1 MMARI
6 ELLLTCGATF
16 RLAKGAFASYTHTHL
31 LWYSCI
37 KPRALVTGLAIDG
50 GGGDGHLL
58 HDSSIIEFLD
68 IE

>member
-1 MMARI
+1 VAQLFD
-6 ELLLTCGATF
+6 LLRGHLPVI
-16 RLAKGAFASYTHTHL
+16 HTHL